1 MFRGK
6 KYKKIAES
14 IDRAKAYGLKEAIE
28 ILKKSEL
35 KFDQT
40 VEVHFNLGVD
50 PKHSDQ
56 VVRGTVVLPHGTGR
70 QVRVLVFCKD
80 NNLEVAKN
88 AGADYAGGADL
99 VQKIQEGWLDFD
111 AVVATP
117 DMMPVISKVARVL
130 GPRGM
135 MPSPKAGTADE
146 ICELLEHAA
155 LGPGGESRTFDA
167 DVCSAHVVGD
177 LHLLGGLIKYR
188 VHLRA
193 ERIGDCYM
201 DGLVHEESVIPL
213 LGEVNHLVDD
223 DQIAGLEI
231 LPERTDG
238 TGRDDHLNSELFQSV
253 DVRPVGHARRRVLV
267 LVAVPRKERDL
278 HTVDLSDQYLIR
290 RLAIGCVGEDLLD
303 QFESLGIVYSRSAY
317 DSDSWHAP

>member
-70 QVRVLVFCKD
+70 SVRVLVFCKD

-135 MPSPKAGTADE
+135 MPSPKAGTVTVNVAQTVK
-146 ICELLEHAA
+146 ELKA
-155 LGPGGESRTFDA
+155 GKIS
-167 DVCSAHVVGD
+167 
-177 LHLLGGLIKYR
+177 YR
-188 VHLRA
+188 VDKGANVHAPVGKLSFSV
-193 ERIGDCYM
+193 DQ
-201 DGLVHEESVIPL
+201 LVENTKSVIDSVVKNKP
-213 LGEVNHLVDD
+213 
-223 DQIAGLEI
+223 QSSK
-231 LPERTDG
+231 G
-238 TGRDDHLNSELFQSV
+238 TYIKSLTLTATMAPGI
-253 DVRPVGHARRRVLV
+253 
-267 LVAVPRKERDL
+267 K
-278 HTVDLSDQYLIR
+278 
-290 RLAIGCVGEDLLD
+290 LD
-303 QFESLGIVYSRSAY
+303 MALTR
-317 DSDSWHAP
+317 

>member
-1 MFRGK
+1 
-6 KYKKIAES
+6 
-14 IDRAKAYGLKEAIE
+14 
-28 ILKKSEL
+28 L

-80 NNLEVAKN
+80 NNLEVAKA

-135 MPSPKAGTADE
+135 MPSPKAGTVTVNVAQTVK
-146 ICELLEHAA
+146 ELKA
-155 LGPGGESRTFDA
+155 GKIS
-167 DVCSAHVVGD
+167 
-177 LHLLGGLIKYR
+177 YR
-188 VHLRA
+188 VDKGANVHAPVGKLSFTA
-193 ERIGDCYM
+193 DQ
-201 DGLVHEESVIPL
+201 LVENTKSVIDSVVKNKP
-213 LGEVNHLVDD
+213 
-223 DQIAGLEI
+223 QSSK
-231 LPERTDG
+231 G
-238 TGRDDHLNSELFQSV
+238 TYIKSLTLTATMAPGI
-253 DVRPVGHARRRVLV
+253 
-267 LVAVPRKERDL
+267 K
-278 HTVDLSDQYLIR
+278 
-290 RLAIGCVGEDLLD
+290 LD
-303 QFESLGIVYSRSAY
+303 MALTR
-317 DSDSWHAP
+317 

>member
-6 KYKKIAES
+6 KYKKVAES
-14 IDRAKAYGLKEAIE
+14 FDRNQAYDLKSAIE

-40 VEVHFNLGVD
+40 VEIHFNLGVD

-70 QVRVLVFCKD
+70 TVRVLVFCKD
-80 NNLEVAKN
+80 NNIEVAKN

-135 MPSPKAGTADE
+135 MPSPKAGTVTVNVAQTVK
-146 ICELLEHAA
+146 ELKA
-155 LGPGGESRTFDA
+155 GKIS
-167 DVCSAHVVGD
+167 
-177 LHLLGGLIKYR
+177 YR
-188 VHLRA
+188 VDKGANVHAPVGKLSFSV
-193 ERIGDCYM
+193 DQ
-201 DGLVHEESVIPL
+201 LVENTKSVIDSVVKNKP
-213 LGEVNHLVDD
+213 
-223 DQIAGLEI
+223 QSSK
-231 LPERTDG
+231 G
-238 TGRDDHLNSELFQSV
+238 TYIKSLTLTATMAPGI
-253 DVRPVGHARRRVLV
+253 
-267 LVAVPRKERDL
+267 K
-278 HTVDLSDQYLIR
+278 
-290 RLAIGCVGEDLLD
+290 LD
-303 QFESLGIVYSRSAY
+303 MALTR
-317 DSDSWHAP
+317 

>member
-111 AVVATP
+111 SVVATP
-117 DMMPVISKVARVL
+117 DMMPVISKVAKVL
-130 GPRGM
+130 GPRGL
-135 MPSPKAGTADE
+135 MPSPKAGTVTVNVAQTVK
-146 ICELLEHAA
+146 ELKA
-155 LGPGGESRTFDA
+155 GK
-167 DVCSAHVVGD
+167 
-177 LHLLGGLIKYR
+177 IQYR
-188 VHLRA
+188 VDKGA
-193 ERIGDCYM
+193 N
-201 DGLVHEESVIPL
+201 VH
-213 LGEVNHLVDD
+213 
-223 DQIAGLEI
+223 A
-231 LPERTDG
+231 
-238 TGRDDHLNSELFQSV
+238 
-253 DVRPVGHARRRVLV
+253 PVGKLSFGVEQLV
-267 LVAVPRKERDL
+267 ENTKAVIDSVVKNKPQSSKGTYIKSL
-278 HTVDLSDQYLIR
+278 TLSATMAPGIK
-290 RLAIGCVGEDLLD
+290 LD
-303 QFESLGIVYSRSAY
+303 MALTR
-317 DSDSWHAP
+317 

>member
-6 KYKKIAES
+6 KYKKIAEAF
-14 IDRAKAYGLKEAIE
+14 DRNQAYDLKSAIE
-28 ILKKSEL
+28 ILKKSEV

-40 VEVHFNLGVD
+40 VEIHFNLGVD

-70 QVRVLVFCKD
+70 SVRVLVFCKD

-135 MPSPKAGTADE
+135 MPSPKAGTVTVNGAQTVK
-146 ICELLEHAA
+146 ELKA
-155 LGPGGESRTFDA
+155 GK
-167 DVCSAHVVGD
+167 
-177 LHLLGGLIKYR
+177 IQYR
-188 VHLRA
+188 VDKGA
-193 ERIGDCYM
+193 N
-201 DGLVHEESVIPL
+201 VH
-213 LGEVNHLVDD
+213 
-223 DQIAGLEI
+223 A
-231 LPERTDG
+231 
-238 TGRDDHLNSELFQSV
+238 
-253 DVRPVGHARRRVLV
+253 PVGKLSFGVEQLV
-267 LVAVPRKERDL
+267 ENTKAVIDSVVKNKPQSSKGTYIKSL
-278 HTVDLSDQYLIR
+278 TLSATMAPGIK
-290 RLAIGCVGEDLLD
+290 LD
-303 QFESLGIVYSRSAY
+303 MALTR
-317 DSDSWHAP
+317 

>member
-6 KYKKIAES
+6 KYKKVAEAL
-14 IDRAKAYGLKEAIE
+14 DRNKAYGLAEAIE
-28 ILKKSEL
+28 ILKKSEV

-40 VEVHFNLGVD
+40 VEIHFNLGVD

-135 MPSPKAGTADE
+135 MPSPKAGTVTVNVAQTVK
-146 ICELLEHAA
+146 ELKA
-155 LGPGGESRTFDA
+155 GKIS
-167 DVCSAHVVGD
+167 
-177 LHLLGGLIKYR
+177 YR
-188 VHLRA
+188 VDKGANVHAPVGKLSFTVDQLA
-193 ERIGDCYM
+193 ENAQ
-201 DGLVHEESVIPL
+201 SVIDSVVKNKP
-213 LGEVNHLVDD
+213 
-223 DQIAGLEI
+223 QSSK
-231 LPERTDG
+231 G
-238 TGRDDHLNSELFQSV
+238 TYIKSLTLTATMAPGI
-253 DVRPVGHARRRVLV
+253 
-267 LVAVPRKERDL
+267 K
-278 HTVDLSDQYLIR
+278 
-290 RLAIGCVGEDLLD
+290 LD
-303 QFESLGIVYSRSAY
+303 MALTR
-317 DSDSWHAP
+317 

>member
-1 MFRGK
+1 M
-6 KYKKIAES
+6 
-14 IDRAKAYGLKEAIE
+14 KEAIE

-80 NNLEVAKN
+80 NNLEVAKA

-135 MPSPKAGTADE
+135 MPSPKAGTVTVNVAQTVK
-146 ICELLEHAA
+146 ELKA
-155 LGPGGESRTFDA
+155 GKIS
-167 DVCSAHVVGD
+167 
-177 LHLLGGLIKYR
+177 YR
-188 VHLRA
+188 VDKGANVHAPVGKLSFTA
-193 ERIGDCYM
+193 DQ
-201 DGLVHEESVIPL
+201 LVENTKSVIDSVVKNKP
-213 LGEVNHLVDD
+213 
-223 DQIAGLEI
+223 QSSK
-231 LPERTDG
+231 G
-238 TGRDDHLNSELFQSV
+238 TYIKSLTLTATMAPGI
-253 DVRPVGHARRRVLV
+253 
-267 LVAVPRKERDL
+267 K
-278 HTVDLSDQYLIR
+278 
-290 RLAIGCVGEDLLD
+290 LD
-303 QFESLGIVYSRSAY
+303 MALTR
-317 DSDSWHAP
+317 

>member
-14 IDRAKAYGLKEAIE
+14 FDRNQAYDLKAAIE

-40 VEVHFNLGVD
+40 VEIHFNLGVD

-70 QVRVLVFCKD
+70 SVRVLVFCKD

-99 VQKIQEGWLDFD
+99 VQKIQEGWL
-111 AVVATP
+111 VVATP

-135 MPSPKAGTADE
+135 MPSPKAGTVTVNVAQTVK
-146 ICELLEHAA
+146 ELKA
-155 LGPGGESRTFDA
+155 GKIS
-167 DVCSAHVVGD
+167 
-177 LHLLGGLIKYR
+177 YR
-188 VHLRA
+188 VDKGANVHAPVGKLSFTVDQLA
-193 ERIGDCYM
+193 ENAK
-201 DGLVHEESVIPL
+201 SVIDSVVKNKP
-213 LGEVNHLVDD
+213 
-223 DQIAGLEI
+223 Q
-231 LPERTDG
+231 TSKG
-238 TGRDDHLNSELFQSV
+238 TYIKSLTLTATMAPGI
-253 DVRPVGHARRRVLV
+253 
-267 LVAVPRKERDL
+267 K
-278 HTVDLSDQYLIR
+278 
-290 RLAIGCVGEDLLD
+290 LD
-303 QFESLGIVYSRSAY
+303 MALTR
-317 DSDSWHAP
+317 

>member
-14 IDRAKAYGLKEAIE
+14 FDRNQAYDLKAAIE
-28 ILKKSEL
+28 ILKKSEV

-40 VEVHFNLGVD
+40 VEIHFNLGVD

-70 QVRVLVFCKD
+70 SVRVLVFCKD

-135 MPSPKAGTADE
+135 MPSPKAGTVTVNVAQTVK
-146 ICELLEHAA
+146 ELKA
-155 LGPGGESRTFDA
+155 GKIS
-167 DVCSAHVVGD
+167 
-177 LHLLGGLIKYR
+177 YR
-188 VHLRA
+188 VDKGANVHAPVGKLSFTA
-193 ERIGDCYM
+193 DQ
-201 DGLVHEESVIPL
+201 LVENTKSVIDSVVKNKP
-213 LGEVNHLVDD
+213 
-223 DQIAGLEI
+223 QSSK
-231 LPERTDG
+231 G
-238 TGRDDHLNSELFQSV
+238 TYIKSLTLTATMAPGI
-253 DVRPVGHARRRVLV
+253 
-267 LVAVPRKERDL
+267 K
-278 HTVDLSDQYLIR
+278 
-290 RLAIGCVGEDLLD
+290 LD
-303 QFESLGIVYSRSAY
+303 MALTR
-317 DSDSWHAP
+317 

>member
-6 KYKKIAES
+6 KYKKIAEAL
-14 IDRAKAYGLKEAIE
+14 DRNKAYGLAEAIE
-28 ILKKSEL
+28 ILKKSEV

-40 VEVHFNLGVD
+40 VEIHFNLGVD

-80 NNLEVAKN
+80 NNLEVAKA

-135 MPSPKAGTADE
+135 MPSPKAGTVTVNVAQTVK
-146 ICELLEHAA
+146 ELKA
-155 LGPGGESRTFDA
+155 GKIS
-167 DVCSAHVVGD
+167 
-177 LHLLGGLIKYR
+177 YR
-188 VHLRA
+188 VDKGA
-193 ERIGDCYM
+193 N
-201 DGLVHEESVIPL
+201 VH
-213 LGEVNHLVDD
+213 
-223 DQIAGLEI
+223 A
-231 LPERTDG
+231 
-238 TGRDDHLNSELFQSV
+238 
-253 DVRPVGHARRRVLV
+253 PVGKLSFTADQLV
-267 LVAVPRKERDL
+267 ENTKAVIDSVVKNKPQSSKGTYIKSL
-278 HTVDLSDQYLIR
+278 TLTATMAPGIK
-290 RLAIGCVGEDLLD
+290 LD
-303 QFESLGIVYSRSAY
+303 MALTR
-317 DSDSWHAP
+317 

>member
-14 IDRAKAYGLKEAIE
+14 FDRNQAYDLKAAIE
-28 ILKKSEL
+28 ILKKSEV

-40 VEVHFNLGVD
+40 VEIHFNLGVD

-80 NNLEVAKN
+80 NNLEVAKA

-135 MPSPKAGTADE
+135 MPSPKAGTVTVNVAQTVK
-146 ICELLEHAA
+146 ELKA
-155 LGPGGESRTFDA
+155 GKIS
-167 DVCSAHVVGD
+167 
-177 LHLLGGLIKYR
+177 YR
-188 VHLRA
+188 VDKGANVHAPVGKLSFTV
-193 ERIGDCYM
+193 DQ
-201 DGLVHEESVIPL
+201 LVENTKSVIDSVVKNKP
-213 LGEVNHLVDD
+213 
-223 DQIAGLEI
+223 QSSK
-231 LPERTDG
+231 G
-238 TGRDDHLNSELFQSV
+238 TYIKSLTLTATMAPGI
-253 DVRPVGHARRRVLV
+253 
-267 LVAVPRKERDL
+267 K
-278 HTVDLSDQYLIR
+278 
-290 RLAIGCVGEDLLD
+290 LD
-303 QFESLGIVYSRSAY
+303 MALTR
-317 DSDSWHAP
+317 

>member
-6 KYKKIAES
+6 KYKKIAEA

-135 MPSPKAGTADE
+135 MPSPKAGTVTVNVAQTVK
-146 ICELLEHAA
+146 ELKA
-155 LGPGGESRTFDA
+155 GKIS
-167 DVCSAHVVGD
+167 
-177 LHLLGGLIKYR
+177 YR
-188 VHLRA
+188 VDKGANVHAPVGKLSFTVDQLA
-193 ERIGDCYM
+193 ENTQ
-201 DGLVHEESVIPL
+201 SVIDSVVKNKP
-213 LGEVNHLVDD
+213 
-223 DQIAGLEI
+223 QSSK
-231 LPERTDG
+231 G
-238 TGRDDHLNSELFQSV
+238 TYIKSLTLTATMAPGI
-253 DVRPVGHARRRVLV
+253 
-267 LVAVPRKERDL
+267 K
-278 HTVDLSDQYLIR
+278 
-290 RLAIGCVGEDLLD
+290 LD
-303 QFESLGIVYSRSAY
+303 MALTR
-317 DSDSWHAP
+317 